1 MVAWLYSIQA
11 AERFLNSTA
20 KFVVMLDRNKINLK
34 PVTYSLYRELRVR
47 MHKNDDR
54 AYKSVDMLYAQI
66 VPPMHEFGGFG
77 ELCARADADNLV
89 FRLSI
94 PLAHGWG
101 RFYRPFSLTDV
112 EVLAERNNVLFVHT
126 SAGRDTHQLCFE
138 RDGTRIVP
146 VDLFAPVAALPCY
159 TWLGRA
165 PRESY
170 VHALVDAHQ
179 LNLRQR

>member
-1 MVAWLYSIQA
+1 
-11 AERFLNSTA
+11 
-20 KFVVMLDRNKINLK
+20 MLDRNRINLT
-34 PVTYSLYRELRVR
+34 PITYSLYRELRVR

-54 AYKSVDMLYAQI
+54 VYKSADMLYAQI
-66 VPPMHEFGGFG
+66 TPPMYELGSFG

-94 PLAHGWG
+94 PLARGWG
-101 RFYRPFSLTDV
+101 RFYRPFPLKDI
-112 EVLAERNNVLFVHT
+112 EVLAEKKGVFFVHT

-146 VDLFAPVAALPCY
+146 VDLSAPVAALPCY

-170 VHALVDAHQ
+170 VRALVDADQ
-179 LNLRQR
+179 LISRERR